1 MNLERVIYED
11 KNYNRIV
18 VLSKLSD
25 FTNQYLCVKLSFTR
39 QKINTGNDVSALNFK
54 TITSFKETRPFMII
68 TEGEITDGIKQAGG
82 AYTDYDVKLK
92 MGDYIQFNGR
102 KFYMLGVVVNT
113 YAQWNLPTPFLF
125 SPKDMAKDAKM
136 LFSGRFTD
144 EEIVD
149 KINDNFQAGKYDSDM
164 AIPLIDSNDY
174 KEDLAV
180 FEKAPTVAET
190 DILIRRRVEKDSVDL
205 KAVNNVFI
213 DAVFKN
219 SIEELDKIKEI
230 DYDLFTKLQGL
241 LANVNKAVNSKIS
254 GEKKPKKSMPKEA
267 EVPAEIPAE
276 VVVKKEED
284 DLSFL
289 DDIDKIIDVSFLED
303 IDSIIN

>member
-11 KNYNRIV
+11 ENYNRIV

-25 FTNQYLCVKLSFTR
+25 FTNEYLCVKLSFQR
-39 QKINTGNDVSALNFK
+39 QKINTGNDVSALTFK
-54 TITSFKETRPFMII
+54 TITSFKESRPFSILK
-68 TEGEITDGIKQAGG
+68 EEEITKGIKKSGG
-82 AYTDYDVKLK
+82 VFKDYDVKLK

-102 KFYMLGVVVNT
+102 KFYMLGVIVNT
-113 YAQWNLPTPFLF
+113 YAQWNLPTPLLF
-125 SPKDMAKDAKM
+125 SPRDMAKDAKM
-136 LFSGRFTD
+136 LFGGRFTD
-144 EEIVD
+144 EEIVN

-174 KEDLAV
+174 KEDLSV
-180 FEKAPTVAET
+180 LEEAPSDSEIS
-190 DILIRRRVEKDSVDL
+190 ILIRRSGEKQSVNL
-205 KAVNNVFI
+205 QPVNNVFI

-230 DYDLFTKLQGL
+230 DSDLFTKLQGL
-241 LANVNKAVNSKIS
+241 LNNVNKAVNSKIS
-254 GEKKPKKSMPKEA
+254 GEKKPKKSMPKQE
-267 EVPAEIPAE
+267 EVPTQ
-276 VVVKKEED
+276 VVTEKQED

-289 DDIDKIIDVSFLED
+289 DDVDKIIDVSFLED